1 MVKIEFEE
9 GSEYKWAVNL
19 IIAITKPTAEPEP
32 RSATKPTAKSKTK
45 QEK

>member
-1 MVKIEFEE
+1 MIDKIWNIKSKKIKE
-9 GSEYKWAVNL
+9 
-19 IIAITKPTAEPEP
+19 EPEP